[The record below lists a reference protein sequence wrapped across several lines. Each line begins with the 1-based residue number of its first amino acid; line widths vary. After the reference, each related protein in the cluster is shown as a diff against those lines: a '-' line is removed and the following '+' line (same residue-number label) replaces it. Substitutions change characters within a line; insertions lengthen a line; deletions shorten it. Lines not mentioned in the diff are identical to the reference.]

1 MEKLKTGH
9 KLLIVAGILLI
20 CLIIWVAWGNTA
32 LEVTEYTI
40 ASSRLPEGF
49 DGFRIVHISD
59 LHNAQFGEENC
70 RLIAKIQ
77 EEKPD
82 IIVITGDIV
91 DSRRTDLPVAVDFA
105 EQAVQ
110 IAPTYYIP
118 GNHEGRLDYK
128 AISKALQNV
137 GVIPLL
143 DQAVTLTRNGDSIHL
158 LGLID
163 ENCRP
168 NGTMADAL
176 DHLMAQTEGFTV
188 LLSHRPTF
196 FDIYVQAEADL
207 VLTGHVHGGQFRLP
221 FLGGLYTPG
230 QGLFPKYDAGL
241 FAEGQTNMLISRGLG
256 NSAFPFRINNR
267 PEIVVVTLQK
277 A

>member
-1 MEKLKTGH
+1 MKKLKKRH
-9 KLLIVAGILLI
+9 SLLIVAGLLLI
-20 CLIIWVAWGNTA
+20 CLIVWIAWGNTA
-32 LEVTEYTI
+32 LEVTRYTI
-40 ASSRLPEGF
+40 SSSRIPEGF

-59 LHNAQFGEENC
+59 LHNESFGDQNC
-70 RLIAKIQ
+70 RLIDKIQ

-196 FDIYVQAEADL
+196 FDIYVQAGADL